1 MVLAL
6 GLLLLLSGTG
16 GNLGVLL
23 EGRPGDRVNISCTG
37 VSHATR
43 WAWAPSF
50 PACVGLLRGRRPV
63 FWASAPGNPTP
74 ASASPFA
81 GRLRAVDPNGIQQL
95 ELLLARGDSGTFFCT
110 GIGGRQGYESRTLLK
125 VLGDSAACR
134 TPSPISGSSY
144 PVFLYS
150 LLGIGLAL
158 GLAGLGMAWRLRQV
172 PNFPS
177 LSLSR
182 FPLSRPVRTVP
193 GFGENSSSPHLHSMT
208 GHIPSPH
215 PSALPPSPPAKAPPV
230 KTEIQNRS
238 KEESRERGDSDV
250 ERSLLYADLDH
261 IPLRNPRWLR
271 TTVPT
276 DAATIYAVV
285 V

>member
-63 FWASAPGNPTP
+63 FWASAPGNLTP
-74 ASASPFA
+74 ASTSPFA
-81 GRLRAVDPNGIQQL
+81 GRLRAVDPNGIQKL

-110 GIGGRQGYESRTLLK
+110 GIGGRHGSESRTSLK
-125 VLGDSAACR
+125 VLGDLAACR
-134 TPSPISGSSY
+134 TPSPTSGSSY
-144 PVFLYS
+144 PVFLYP
-150 LLGIGLAL
+150 LLGIGLVL
-158 GLAGLGMAWRLRQV
+158 GLAGLGMAWRLRQ
-172 PNFPS
+172 
-177 LSLSR
+177 L
-182 FPLSRPVRTVP
+182 PLSRPDRIVP
-193 GFGENSSSPHLHSMT
+193 GFGENSSSPHLHHLHSMT

-215 PSALPPSPPAKAPPV
+215 LSALPPSPPTKIPPV
-230 KTEIQNRS
+230 NTEIESRS
-238 KEESRERGDSDV
+238 KEEPRER
-250 ERSLLYADLDH
+250 EPSL
-261 IPLRNPRWLR
+261 R
-271 TTVPT
+271 
-276 DAATIYAVV
+276 
-285 V
+285 

>member
-1 MVLAL
+1 MVPAL

-37 VSHATR
+37 VSRATR

-50 PACVGLLRGRRPV
+50 PACVGLHRGRRPV

-74 ASASPFA
+74 ASTSPFA
-81 GRLRAVDPNGIQQL
+81 GRLRAVDPNGIQNL
-95 ELLLARGDSGTFFCT
+95 ELLLAQGDSGTFFCT
-110 GIGGRQGYESRTLLK
+110 GIGGRQNYESRSTLK
-125 VLGDSAACR
+125 VLGDLAACR
-134 TPSPISGSSY
+134 TPSSTSGSSY
-144 PVFLYS
+144 PVFLYP

-158 GLAGLGMAWRLRQV
+158 GLAGLGMAWRLRR
-172 PNFPS
+172 
-177 LSLSR
+177 L
-182 FPLSRPVRTVP
+182 PLSRPVRTVP
-193 GFGENSSSPHLHSMT
+193 GFGENCSSPHLQSMT

-215 PSALPPSPPAKAPPV
+215 PSALPPSPPIKAPPV
-230 KTEIQNRS
+230 NTEIQNQS
-238 KEESRERGDSDV
+238 KEEPRERGDSDV

-261 IPLRNPRWLR
+261 ISLRNPRWVH
-271 TTVPT
+271 TTVPK

>member
-1 MVLAL
+1 MVPAL
-6 GLLLLLSGTG
+6 QLLLLLSGTG
-16 GNLGVLL
+16 GNLGVFL

-74 ASASPFA
+74 ASTSPFT
-81 GRLRAVDPNGIQQL
+81 GRLRALDPNGIQQL

-110 GIGGRQGYESRTLLK
+110 GIGGRRDNESRTSLK
-125 VLGDSAACR
+125 VLGDLAACR
-134 TPSPISGSSY
+134 TPSSTSGSSY
-144 PVFLYS
+144 PVFLYP
-150 LLGIGLAL
+150 LLGVGLAL
-158 GLAGLGMAWRLRQV
+158 GLAGLGIAWRLRQV
-172 PNFPS
+172 PPFG
-177 LSLSR
+177 LVR
-182 FPLSRPVRTVP
+182 TRTVP
-193 GFGENSSSPHLHSMT
+193 GFGENSSFPHLHSMT
-208 GHIPSPH
+208 GHIPSSH
-215 PSALPPSPPAKAPPV
+215 PSALPPSPPTKAPPV
-230 KTEIQNRS
+230 NTEIQSRS
-238 KEESRERGDSDV
+238 KEEPRERGDLDV

-271 TTVPT
+271 TTVPK

>member
-1 MVLAL
+1 MVPAL

-37 VSHATR
+37 VSQATR

-63 FWASAPGNPTP
+63 FWASTPGNPTP
-74 ASASPFA
+74 ASSSPFV
-81 GRLRAVDPNGIQQL
+81 GRLRTVDPNGIQQL

-110 GIGGRQGYESRTLLK
+110 GIGGRQDNESRTLLK
-125 VLGDSAACR
+125 VLGDLAACR
-134 TPSPISGSSY
+134 TPSPTSGSSY
-144 PVFLYS
+144 PLLLYS
-150 LLGIGLAL
+150 LLGVGLAL
-158 GLAGLGMAWRLRQV
+158 GLAGLGMAWRLRQL
-172 PNFPS
+172 PS
-177 LSLSR
+177 SG
-182 FPLSRPVRTVP
+182 PVRTTP
-193 GFGENSSSPHLHSMT
+193 RYGENSSSSHLHSMT
-208 GHIPSPH
+208 WHIPSPH
-215 PSALPPSPPAKAPPV
+215 PSALPPSPPTKTPPV
-230 KTEIQNRS
+230 NTEIQSRS
-238 KEESRERGDSDV
+238 KEETGKKGDSDV

-261 IPLRNPRWLR
+261 IPVRNPRWLR
-271 TTVPT
+271 TTVPK

>member
-1 MVLAL
+1 MVPAL
-6 GLLLLLSGTG
+6 QLLLLLSGTG
-16 GNLGVLL
+16 GNLGVFL

-74 ASASPFA
+74 ASTSPFT
-81 GRLRAVDPNGIQQL
+81 GRLRALDPNGIQQL

-110 GIGGRQGYESRTLLK
+110 GIGGRRDNESRTSLK
-125 VLGDSAACR
+125 VLGDLAACR
-134 TPSPISGSSY
+134 TPSSTS
-144 PVFLYS
+144 
-150 LLGIGLAL
+150 
-158 GLAGLGMAWRLRQV
+158 
-172 PNFPS
+172 
-177 LSLSR
+177 
-182 FPLSRPVRTVP
+182 
-193 GFGENSSSPHLHSMT
+193 
-208 GHIPSPH
+208 
-215 PSALPPSPPAKAPPV
+215 APPV
-230 KTEIQNRS
+230 NTEIQSRS
-238 KEESRERGDSDV
+238 KEEPRERGDLDV

-271 TTVPT
+271 TTVPK